1 MPIWSHF
8 PTPSASRPR
17 KTSSQDRERERV
29 RKSVTD
35 FPLSRHWQLLYS
47 KCCNASGLSAIYRL
61 YLSISLYI
69 HPSVSL
75 SFYLQSSISNYPSIR
90 YLWFSIGMCVC
101 RDGVGLTFSPGVNIM
116 QSAPTQ
122 LGFGGAFTITSHWT
136 MKPCTGH
143 SYFVPPNQQNIHLLT
158 LKNLN

>member
-90 YLWFSIGMCVC
+90 YLWFSTGMCVC
-101 RDGVGLTFSPGVNIM
+101 RDGVGLTFSPGVSIM

-122 LGFGGAFTITSHWT
+122 LGVLLLLQAIEQWNPVLDTATSCRQTNKTFIYSHWK
-136 MKPCTGH
+136 M
-143 SYFVPPNQQNIHLLT
+143 
-158 LKNLN
+158 